1 MEGWGGEMDKWPLAG
16 TRFFDEGTPNVPET
30 EPLIPLK
37 AGDKVVSAVLVHP
50 NKVIAVTRHGR
61 VYRIDP
67 VIPSCTELP
76 RV

>member
-1 MEGWGGEMDKWPLAG
+1 MWGNSD
-16 TRFFDEGTPNVPET
+16 RDEENMRQDAEVGIPKAIET

-37 AGDKVVSAVLVHP
+37 PGDKVVSAVLVHP

-67 VIPSCTELP
+67 IIPATCVEIS
-76 RV
+76 RI